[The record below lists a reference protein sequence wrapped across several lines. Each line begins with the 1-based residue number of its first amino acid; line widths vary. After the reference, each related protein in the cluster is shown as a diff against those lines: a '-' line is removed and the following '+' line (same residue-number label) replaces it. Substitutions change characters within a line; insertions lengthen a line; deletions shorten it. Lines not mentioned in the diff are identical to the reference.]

1 VTEAEGGVAIAEGT
15 ALGGATRLVVTRP
28 GSLAAAWAAVEA
40 TLRDV
45 DLAYSRFRTD
55 SELSIV
61 NASPGRT
68 HELSPLLAAAVAG
81 ALRAAR
87 LTGGA
92 VDPTV
97 GGAMR
102 VVGYDVT
109 FAEIAPRGPALNLVV
124 RPVAGYHHVRFNEQA
139 RTLQLPVGVELDL
152 GATGKGLAADLA
164 AAAAIAAAG
173 PGAGVLVSLGGDI
186 ATSGEAPS
194 GGWVVQVGEDSRAP
208 ISPGAEAISITSGA
222 IATSSTTVRRWIR
235 GEVVLHHILDPR
247 TGLPATG
254 PWRTASVVARTCL
267 DANLAA
273 TAAIVKGEE
282 AAAWLDAMGLPARLV
297 ANDGV
302 IRRIGGWP
310 EATVTP

>member
-1 VTEAEGGVAIAEGT
+1 VTEAEVGMAIAEGT
-15 ALGGATRLVVTRP
+15 ALGGATRLVVTRQD
-28 GSLAAAWAAVEA
+28 GLTAAWAAVED
-40 TLRDV
+40 TLRAV
-45 DLAYSRFRTD
+45 DLAYSRFRGD
-55 SELSIV
+55 SELSLV
-61 NASPGRT
+61 NASPGRS
-68 HELSPLLAAAVAG
+68 HQLSPLLAAAVAA

-109 FAEIAPRGPALNLVV
+109 FAEVAPRGPALNLVV
-124 RPVAGYHHVRFNEQA
+124 RPVAGWQLVRFNERE
-139 RTLQLPVGVELDL
+139 RTLELPAGVELDL

-164 AAAAIAAAG
+164 ATAALAAAG

-186 ATSGEAPS
+186 ATAGEPPA
-194 GGWVVQVGEDSRAP
+194 GGWVVQVGEDSRAQ
-208 ISPGAEAISITSGA
+208 ISRGEEAISIPSGA
-222 IATSSTTVRRWIR
+222 IATSSTTVRRWVR

-247 TGLPATG
+247 TGLPAGG

-282 AAAWLDAMGLPARLV
+282 AVGWLDSIGVPARLV
-297 ANDGV
+297 SIDGD

-310 EATVTP
+310 EAVSR